1 MNFKNENPVK
11 GKKMIGARVVA
22 LTLLALAMAS
32 CRDVAPE
39 AQPARVFVFTIGSG
53 TVERSPGDD
62 PVVGATWTLSA
73 EPAVGWRFERW
84 SGSLSATANPLTFTL
99 RAKQTCIA
107 VFRPLDTGNYY
118 VPGESYFGR
127 NRYSEYIPGD
137 RPLAIS
143 VPHGGELK
151 PAEIPDRVNGETTQ
165 DGFVIELG
173 KEVAGAYETSFHGRP
188 HLVICHLHRSK
199 LDANREPGEGAAG
212 DPYGLMAWNEF
223 QEFILVAKATI
234 GQGLYV
240 DLHGQSDDALRQQLG
255 YLLSAQDLR
264 RSDAELD
271 QPGFASR
278 SSVRHLA
285 QGTSAPFSE
294 LVRGPRSLGGLLQ
307 GLGYEAVPSPQW
319 PDPGTIPYYDGGF
332 NTQTHGSRDGGT
344 IDGVQLEATR
354 AVRFDDASRAL
365 FAAALARALGDFLRE
380 WYAPMAQ
387 LPEESP
393 LCSKARKISAGA

>member
-1 MNFKNENPVK
+1 
-11 GKKMIGARVVA
+11 MIGARVVA
-22 LTLLALAMAS
+22 LALLALATAA
-32 CRDVAPE
+32 CRDVNGPDAE
-39 AQPARVFVFTIGSG
+39 PAKVFVFAIGAG
-53 TVERSPGDD
+53 ILERAPGAELH
-62 PVVGATWTLSA
+62 PGEGMTLTA
-73 EPAVGWRFERW
+73 IPAAGWRFERW
-84 SGSLSATANPLTFTL
+84 SGDIAGTANPLSISL
-99 RAKQTCIA
+99 REKQTCIA
-107 VFRPLDTGNYY
+107 VFRPLDAGAYFM
-118 VPGESYFGR
+118 PGTSFFGR
-127 NRYSEYIPGD
+127 NRYIEYVPGD
-137 RPLAIS
+137 RPLVIS
-143 VPHGGELK
+143 VPHGGDMQ
-151 PAEIPDRVNGETTQ
+151 PDEIRDRPGGETTQ

-173 KEVAGAYETSFHGRP
+173 REAADAYEGQFQGRP
-188 HLVICHLHRSK
+188 HLVISHLHRSK

-212 DPYGLMAWNEF
+212 DPYALLAWNEF
-223 QEFILVAKATI
+223 QEFILVAKAAI

-285 QGTSAPFSE
+285 QGTAAPFSE

-307 GLGYEAVPSPQW
+307 GLGYETVPSPQW
-319 PDPGTIPYYDGGF
+319 PDPGTIPYYEGGF

-365 FAAALARALGDFLRE
+365 FAPALARALGDFVRE
-380 WYAPMAQ
+380 RYAPLAH
-387 LPEESP
+387 LHAE
-393 LCSKARKISAGA
+393 